1 VFKELL
7 AHLDRLRS
15 ENNVWITIPRE
26 VNRWWRE
33 RAAMRLV
40 RSPKG
45 WRVEGEGCER
55 ARVGYAS
62 EQDGRLVLRLD
73 DSSPERSDAADC
85 VAPAQTINRPR
96 DTARDATPISL

>member
-1 VFKELL
+1 MQPRALVVFKELL
-7 AHLDRLRS
+7 AHLDRLRT

-26 VNRWWRE
+26 VNRWWRQ

-40 RSPKG
+40 KSPMG

-62 EQDGRLVLRLD
+62 EQDGQLVLQLD
-73 DSSPERSDAADC
+73 DSSPERSVAAGF
-85 VAPAQTINRPR
+85 VAPAQINQ
-96 DTARDATPISL
+96 